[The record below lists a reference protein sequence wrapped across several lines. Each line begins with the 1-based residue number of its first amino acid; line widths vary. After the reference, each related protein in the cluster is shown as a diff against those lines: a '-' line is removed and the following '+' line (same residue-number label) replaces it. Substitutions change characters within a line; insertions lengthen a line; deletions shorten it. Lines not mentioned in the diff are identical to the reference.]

1 LTLPAGAFI
10 KVKRSSVSYSDQSR
24 LCLELPRMIVPGCL
38 IAFLL
43 PILGGV
49 LGHWLDGSQ
58 GGAWGLIVGFGLGC
72 AVVGLFGWVMV
83 KVKEE

>member
-1 LTLPAGAFI
+1 
-10 KVKRSSVSYSDQSR
+10 
-24 LCLELPRMIVPGCL
+24 MIVPGCL

-58 GGAWGLIVGFGLGC
+58 GGVWGLIIGFGLGC